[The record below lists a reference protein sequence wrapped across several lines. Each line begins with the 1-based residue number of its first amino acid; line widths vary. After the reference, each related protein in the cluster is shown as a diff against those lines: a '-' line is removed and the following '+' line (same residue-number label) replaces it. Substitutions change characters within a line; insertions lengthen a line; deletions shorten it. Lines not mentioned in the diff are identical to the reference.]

1 MSLTSFELYFRFM
14 YCIRHLVS
22 SLIFHAVSGNS
33 SRSPWGPLRRF
44 ALCCVFF
51 HYQASLISLLC
62 RRESL
67 VLHFLL
73 WWWFSHQVV
82 SDSLRLSWT
91 TAIRLL
97 CCSVSL
103 GISQARILEQVA
115 ISCSRVSFQPRDWTW
130 VSCITGRLFF
140 LTTWAN
146 REAYDLPQVV
156 AMGETTCHKA
166 NL

>member
-82 SDSLRLSWT
+82 SDWDSHGLQPLGSSAALSHLGFPKQEYWSRLPFPAPEYLSNPG
-91 TAIRLL
+91 IE
-97 CCSVSL
+97 L
-103 GISQARILEQVA
+103 GSPALQAG
-115 ISCSRVSFQPRDWTW
+115 F
-130 VSCITGRLFF
+130 FF